1 VHPADELASHL
12 RPDRGWLEQLG
23 NEFQQPYMR
32 ALADFL
38 TAEEAAGKTLFP
50 ARRHIFNALNSTP
63 LEKVSVVI
71 LGQDPYHGPGQAHG
85 LSFSVRPY
93 VPKPPS
99 LLNIFKEIQDD
110 LTIQPPDH
118 GCLQTWAEEGV
129 LLLNTVLTVT
139 QGNAGAHQGQGWETF
154 TDQVIDLVNRERNGV
169 VFILWGSHARKKGR
183 NIDRRKHL
191 VLESPHPSPLS
202 AYRGFFGCKHFSK
215 ANEWLK
221 QQGEP
226 PINWAL
232 PSQLELLKRY
242 GKA

>member
-1 VHPADELASHL
+1 VHPADELDSHL

-23 NEFQQPYMR
+23 QEFHQPYMQ

-38 TAEEAAGKTLFP
+38 ATEEAAGKTLFP

-139 QGNAGAHQGQGWETF
+139 QGNAGAHQGQGWELF
-154 TDQVIDLVNRERNGV
+154 TDKVIDLVNRERDGV
-169 VFILWGSHARKKGR
+169 VFILWGSHARKKGK

-202 AYRGFFGCKHFSK
+202 AYRGFFGFKHFSK
-215 ANEWLK
+215 ANDWLQK
-221 QQGEP
+221 QGKP

-232 PSQLELLKRY
+232 PSQLDLLKRY

>member
-1 VHPADELASHL
+1 MHPADELASHL

-23 NEFQQPYMR
+23 QEFQQPYMQ

-38 TAEEAAGKTLFP
+38 ATEEAAGKTLFP

-63 LEKVSVVI
+63 LERVSVVI

-85 LSFSVRPY
+85 LSFSVKPY

-99 LLNIFKEIQDD
+99 LLNIFKEIQND
-110 LTIQPPDH
+110 LSIQPPDH
-118 GCLQTWAEEGV
+118 GCLQTWAEQGV

-139 QGNAGAHQGQGWETF
+139 QGNAGAHQGQGWESF
-154 TDQVIDLVNRERNGV
+154 TDQVIDLVNRERDGV
-169 VFILWGSHARKKGR
+169 VFILWGSHARKKGK

-215 ANEWLK
+215 ANDWLQ
-221 QQGEP
+221 QQGKQA
-226 PINWAL
+226 IDWAL

>member
-1 VHPADELASHL
+1 MHPADELASHL

-23 NEFQQPYMR
+23 QEFQQSYLR
-32 ALADFL
+32 SLAEFL
-38 TAEEAAGKTLFP
+38 AAEEAAGKTLFP

-118 GCLQTWAEEGV
+118 GCLQTWAEQGV

-154 TDQVIDLVNRERNGV
+154 TDRVIDLVNRERDGV
-169 VFILWGSHARKKGR
+169 VFILWGSHARKKGK

-215 ANEWLK
+215 ANDWLQ
-221 QQGEP
+221 QQGKQT
-226 PINWAL
+226 INWAL
-232 PSQLELLKRY
+232 PSQLNLLKRY